1 MVYRAVLMLAFAML
15 ISCQTGRKTTVSP
28 PVVEVKKQEKKLPEP
43 EIYHPASTRLHDI
56 QHMELRVSF
65 DWERRYLFGEA
76 TLTIKPYWYPQNTL
90 YLNARGML
98 INEVSLMN
106 KTGRQPLNYEY
117 RNDTLFIT
125 LDKTYTRQD
134 TFQVYI
140 DYVSRPDE
148 LKDIGGSAAIAS
160 DKGLYFINADGSDP
174 KKPRQIWTQGETQ
187 SSSVWFPTID
197 SPNEQFTQELYI
209 TVDTSM
215 VTLSN
220 GLLVSSVINAKQ
232 GLRTDYWRQTL
243 PHAPYL
249 VMMAIGKYSVVR
261 DKWRNLAVEYY
272 VEPEY
277 APHAHA
283 IFGNTPEMLEYFSKI
298 LGVDYPWEKYA
309 QVVVRDFVSGAMEN
323 TTATIHGEFIQT
335 DSRSLL
341 DEDYE
346 DIIAHELFHHWFG
359 NLVTCESW
367 ANIPLNESFATY
379 GEYLWNEY
387 KYGRDHADAGLNNDL
402 ETYQSQRAA
411 RTRKL
416 IRFDYKHRDDVFD
429 VVSYQK
435 GARIL
440 HMLRNLVG
448 DEAFFKSLQLY
459 LTRNR
464 HQPVEAHQLRLAF
477 EEITGQDLNWFFNQW
492 FFNSGHPELEI
503 NYQWDESLKKQTVI
517 IEQKQDFEKNPLYR
531 LPLDIDLYTA
541 EGKQRYQVEIR
552 KVKETFEF
560 FTGSQPLLVN
570 VDADKY
576 LLCTKK
582 DNRPA
587 DQWVELYHRGPLYM
601 DRLEALQ
608 KITRNVKAGTR
619 EAETLMMAINDKYHG
634 LRVMAIKAIGPLSRD
649 ENTRSQVKSLLLE
662 RATNDSRAAVRA
674 AALKA
679 LYKHYSDDQVLT
691 VLDRA
696 VRDSSYRVIETAL
709 TGICELNRQ
718 KGISLTTALEDS
730 PNPYLR
736 KIAFRIYASYGHE
749 DKHEFMLAMLPD
761 FTGGE
766 RYQAILELTK
776 FLTRCSPLIIE
787 TGLPELIHLAR
798 HATPWWLRLAGHQAL
813 NELSKTCE
821 KQAEENA
828 ANPALANQYLSLKN
842 YINNRIQEIKQ
853 SETDKNLLRL
863 WGMASSASDEQQE

>member
-1 MVYRAVLMLAFAML
+1 MLSRSVLLLVLAIL
-15 ISCQTGRKTTVSP
+15 LSCKTTRKTTISSP
-28 PVVEVKKQEKKLPEP
+28 PDAFKKEEKKPPEP
-43 EIYHPASTRLHDI
+43 AVYHPAYTRLHDI

-65 DWERRYLFGEA
+65 DWERKYLFGEA
-76 TLTIKPYWYPQNTL
+76 TLTIKPYWYPQNIL
-90 YLNARGML
+90 YLDARGML

-134 TFQVYI
+134 TFRVYI
-140 DYVSRPDE
+140 DYISRPDE
-148 LKDIGGSAAIAS
+148 LEEIGGSAAIAS

-220 GLLVSSVINAKQ
+220 GILVSSVVNTKQ
-232 GLRTDYWRQTL
+232 GVRTDYWRQTL

-249 VMMAIGKYSVVR
+249 VMMAIGKYAVIR
-261 DKWRNLAVEYY
+261 DKWRHLSVDYY

-277 APHAHA
+277 AAHARA

-335 DSRSLL
+335 DTRSLL
-341 DEDYE
+341 DDHSEE
-346 DIIAHELFHHWFG
+346 VIAHELFHHWFG

-402 ETYQSQRAA
+402 ETYKSQPGA
-411 RTRKL
+411 RTKHL

-464 HQPVEAHQLRLAF
+464 HQPVEVHHLRLAF
-477 EEITGQDLNWFFNQW
+477 EEITGRDLNWFFNQW
-492 FFNSGHPELEI
+492 FFNKGHPELEI

-531 LPLDIDLYTA
+531 LPLAIDIYTTR
-541 EGKQRYQVEIR
+541 GKQRYQVEIR

-560 FTGSQPLLVN
+560 STGSKPLLVN

-587 DQWVELYHRGPLYM
+587 DQWVELYHRGLLYM

-608 KITRNVKAGTR
+608 KITRNVKAGTP
-619 EAETLMMAINDKYHG
+619 EAETLIAAINDKYHG
-634 LRVMAIKAIGPLSRD
+634 LRVMAIKAIGPLARD
-649 ENTRSQVKSLLLE
+649 EKTRSRIKLLLIE
-662 RATNDSRAAVRA
+662 RATADSRAAVRA
-674 AALKA
+674 AALSA
-679 LYKHYSDDQVLT
+679 LYKHYSNEEVLT
-691 VLDRA
+691 VLDKA

-709 TGICELNRQ
+709 TGMCEINRQ

-730 PNPYLR
+730 PNRYLR
-736 KIAFRIYASYGHE
+736 KIAFRIYANYGHE
-749 DKHEFMLAMLPD
+749 DKHEFMLAMLSD

-766 RYQAILELTK
+766 KYQAILELTK

-787 TGLPELIHLAR
+787 TGLPEFIHIAR
-798 HATPWWLRLAGHQAL
+798 HASPWWLRLAGHQAL
-813 NELSKTCE
+813 NELSKICE
-821 KQAEENA
+821 KQAEENT
-828 ANPALANQYLSLKN
+828 ANPAVASQFLSLKQ
-842 YINNRIQEIKQ
+842 YIDGRIREIKR

-863 WGMASSASDEQQE
+863 WGMAPAADNQQED